1 MAREAS
7 GLVRSGNGGEAVMS
21 SERERNGEAEQ
32 VKSDGDECCVSM
44 NEPTIF
50 FIYLNT

>member
-1 MAREAS
+1 MEARQSCRA
-7 GLVRSGNGGEAVMS
+7 
-21 SERERNGEAEQ
+21 RERNGEAEQ
-32 VKSDGDECCVSM
+32 VKGDGDECFVSM